1 MQLCVSEPFAAK
13 HASKTQPINDHIS
26 AVFFYVSLVAV
37 AGWWEHLLVQ
47 GGWTLG
53 YLSYIHNLVWL

>member
-1 MQLCVSEPFAAK
+1 MCGFVCPSRSLQSMR
-13 HASKTQPINDHIS
+13 SKTQPINDHIS
-26 AVFFYVSLVAV
+26 AVFFYVSPVAV

-53 YLSYIHNLVWL
+53 YLSRDEQR